1 MHNQVSLPLGT
12 LAIVKN
18 SGEENSRFF
27 FADFKQLKTSSVTQ
41 GLKNLKI
48 VSAYNMLK
56 YFTLSCYI
64 FSLSRPLH
72 KVLSEADVLDATC

>member
-18 SGEENSRFF
+18 SGEENSSF
-27 FADFKQLKTSSVTQ
+27 FADFTQLKTSSVTQ
-41 GLKNLKI
+41 GLKILKI